1 MVVSCS
7 HFIKC
12 HYQYTIE
19 TVEKDV
25 TVAALQARRE
35 TQMVMHSIV
44 CTLRTVQTMVR
55 RRRQIE
61 KPAPALFVKNLHLI
75 LITGRRNG
83 PHEGHMPQL
92 RVAKRAAPLEPVR
105 EHAEELPQEH
115 PVGHD
120 GDVLLRPCP

>member
-35 TQMVMHSIV
+35 TQMGMHSIV
-44 CTLRTVQTMVR
+44 ICMHIAHTIDYTVQTMVQTATNR
-55 RRRQIE
+55 KARTSPVCQ
-61 KPAPALFVKNLHLI
+61 KFTPHPYYWAP
-75 LITGRRNG
+75 
-83 PHEGHMPQL
+83 
-92 RVAKRAAPLEPVR
+92 
-105 EHAEELPQEH
+105 
-115 PVGHD
+115 
-120 GDVLLRPCP
+120 

>member
-44 CTLRTVQTMVR
+44 CTHYTVQTMVQTATNR
-55 RRRQIE
+55 KARTSPVCQ
-61 KPAPALFVKNLHLI
+61 KFTPHPYYWAP
-75 LITGRRNG
+75 
-83 PHEGHMPQL
+83 
-92 RVAKRAAPLEPVR
+92 
-105 EHAEELPQEH
+105 
-115 PVGHD
+115 
-120 GDVLLRPCP
+120 

>member
-35 TQMVMHSIV
+35 TQMGMHSIV
-44 CTLRTVQTMVR
+44 CTLTVQTIMVQAATNR
-55 RRRQIE
+55 KARTSPVCQ
-61 KPAPALFVKNLHLI
+61 KFTPHPYYWAP
-75 LITGRRNG
+75 
-83 PHEGHMPQL
+83 
-92 RVAKRAAPLEPVR
+92 
-105 EHAEELPQEH
+105 
-115 PVGHD
+115 
-120 GDVLLRPCP
+120 

>member
-44 CTLRTVQTMVR
+44 CTALYGMQTMVLQTATNR
-55 RRRQIE
+55 KARTSPVCQ
-61 KPAPALFVKNLHLI
+61 KFTPHPYYWAP
-75 LITGRRNG
+75 
-83 PHEGHMPQL
+83 
-92 RVAKRAAPLEPVR
+92 
-105 EHAEELPQEH
+105 
-115 PVGHD
+115 
-120 GDVLLRPCP
+120 

>member
-44 CTLRTVQTMVR
+44 CTLLDLRTVQTMVQTATNR
-55 RRRQIE
+55 KARTSPVCQ
-61 KPAPALFVKNLHLI
+61 KFTPHPYYWAP
-75 LITGRRNG
+75 
-83 PHEGHMPQL
+83 
-92 RVAKRAAPLEPVR
+92 
-105 EHAEELPQEH
+105 
-115 PVGHD
+115 
-120 GDVLLRPCP
+120 

>member
-44 CTLRTVQTMVR
+44 CTHYTVQTMVQTATNR
-55 RRRQIE
+55 KART
-61 KPAPALFVKNLHLI
+61 PALFVKNLHLI

-120 GDVLLRPCP
+120 GDVLLRPRP